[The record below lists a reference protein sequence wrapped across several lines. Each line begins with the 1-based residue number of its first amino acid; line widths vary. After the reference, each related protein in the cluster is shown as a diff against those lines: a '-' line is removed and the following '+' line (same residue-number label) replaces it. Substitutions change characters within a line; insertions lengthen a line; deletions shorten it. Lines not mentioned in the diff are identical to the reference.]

1 MHGATP
7 AGDPMQETEFNLRR
21 QDFTE
26 VPHVLAKTDGLNV
39 TTFRYATGI
48 EALQIDNRRGRII
61 ILPFMG
67 QMIWSVEF
75 DGVDLTMGSRFAMP
89 RPANSIVETYG
100 CFAFHSGML
109 RNGCPSPDDNH
120 ALHGEMPCASMD
132 KAGFVIGHD
141 ERGAFI
147 RVTGEIEYVMGF
159 GANYLARPSVSLHA
173 EDTLFD
179 ITMDIENL
187 SSAPMDLMYM
197 CHVNFAYAKGAR
209 IVQPVPYTPEQ
220 VQVRTAVPGHVTPNP
235 DYLSLLDTLAK
246 QPSAMEV
253 LAEPQRY
260 DPEQVFYI
268 NGLPEDGDGKT
279 HLMMMR
285 EEGDGFGIS
294 YPLAAFPKTVRWILV
309 NGDSQVAAFALPSTC
324 EPEGYLAE
332 KAKNNVQVLAPGERK
347 AFPVRLGY
355 LDRTATDQF
364 AAKIRTL

>member
-1 MHGATP
+1 
-7 AGDPMQETEFNLRR
+7 MQATEFHLRR
-21 QDFTE
+21 QDFTD
-26 VPHVLAKTDGLNV
+26 VPHLLAATDGLKV

-48 EALQIDNRRGRII
+48 EALQLENRHGRIV

-75 DGVDLTMGSRFAMP
+75 KGVDLTMGSRFSMP
-89 RPANSIVETYG
+89 RPAGSIVETYG

-109 RNGCPSPDDNH
+109 RNGCPSPQDNH
-120 ALHGEMPCASMD
+120 ALHGEMACASMD

-141 ERGAFI
+141 ARGAYV
-147 RVTGEIEYVMGF
+147 RVTGEVEYVMGF
-159 GANYLARPSVSLHA
+159 GANYLARPSVTLHA

-179 ITMDIENL
+179 MVMDIQNL

-197 CHVNFAYAKGAR
+197 CHVNFAYAEGAR
-209 IVQPVPYTPEQ
+209 IVQPVPYTPER
-220 VQVRTAVPGHVTPNP
+220 VKVRTAVPGHVTPNP
-235 DYLSLLDTLAK
+235 DYLSLLETLAK

-253 LAEPQRY
+253 LDEPQRY
-260 DPEQVFYI
+260 NPEQVFYI
-268 NGLPEDGDGKT
+268 NGLPADGEGLT
-279 HLMMMR
+279 HLMMQR
-285 EEGDGFGIS
+285 RDGDGFAIS

-332 KAKNNVQVLAPGERK
+332 RAKNNVQSLSPGERR

-355 LDRTATDQF
+355 LDRAAADQF
-364 AAKIRTL
+364 GARISAL

>member
-1 MHGATP
+1 
-7 AGDPMQETEFNLRR
+7 MQATEFHLRR
-21 QDFTE
+21 QDFTD
-26 VPHVLAKTDGLNV
+26 VPHLLAATYGLKV
-39 TTFRYATGI
+39 TAFRYATGI
-48 EALQIDNRRGRII
+48 EALQLDNRHGRIV

-75 DGVDLTMGSRFAMP
+75 NGVDLTMGSRFSMP
-89 RPANSIVETYG
+89 RPAGSIVQTYG

-109 RNGCPSPDDNH
+109 RNGCPSPQDNH
-120 ALHGEMPCASMD
+120 PLHGEMPCAAMD
-132 KAGFVIGHD
+132 KAGFVIGYD
-141 ERGAFI
+141 TRGAYV
-147 RVTGEIEYVMGF
+147 RVTGEVEYVMGF
-159 GANYLARPSVSLHA
+159 GANYLARPSVTLHA

-179 ITMDIENL
+179 MVMDIQNL

-197 CHVNFAYAKGAR
+197 CHVNFAYAEGAR

-220 VQVRTAVPGHVTPNP
+220 VKVRMAVPGHVTPNP
-235 DYLSLLDTLAK
+235 DYLSLLETLAK

-253 LAEPQRY
+253 LNEPQRY

-268 NGLPEDGDGKT
+268 NGLPTDGEGLT
-279 HLMMMR
+279 HLMMQR
-285 EEGDGFGIS
+285 REGDGFAIS

-332 KAKNNVQVLAPGERK
+332 KTKNNVQSLAPGERR

-355 LDRTATDQF
+355 LDCAAADQF
-364 AAKIRTL
+364 GARISAL